1 MIKIVTIFSWF
12 FYFSAAQALSA
23 VDFDKSA
30 GNVRKLTAKLIEQKT
45 TNPPGNE
52 GKAVEA
58 LAAPLKKAGISFHVD
73 EFAPGRKS
81 LVARLPASSTATGLK
96 PLVLLAH
103 LDVVGTDDQDWTT
116 TPHKLTEKTGY
127 LYGRG
132 VVDDL
137 SMAAASVEIL
147 VLLKKYNTPLKRDLI
162 VALTG
167 DEESGGAGL
176 RSLLKKHP
184 EWVQAGIVL
193 NEGASPLL
201 DQTGGVSMVRYQVT
215 EKTQQDYILKATGKG
230 GHSARPYQENAIV
243 RLANAVKSISE
254 TPHPRKLQPVMR
266 NFFEEKAK
274 GEESR
279 FAKLFRKI
287 AASTNPVAEED
298 FKMLKD
304 RPGMAAYLTTTCT
317 PTLISGGTR
326 ANILPSEASATVNC
340 RIVPD
345 ETPEMVLRR
354 LQEATKNQDI
364 EVTLGPSMDGS
375 PNISPTEGEGPA
387 AIRKIAGEMWPGVP
401 VVASSQLGMTDAR
414 RYRALGV
421 PAYGLNPFPLSESDL
436 VRTHGADERMPVS
449 SLRTGIEFYYRLV
462 MELSSR

>member
-1 MIKIVTIFSWF
+1 MIKLVTLFSWVL
-12 FYFSAAQALSA
+12 YFSAAHASNA
-23 VDFDKSA
+23 MDFDKSTN
-30 GNVRKLTAKLIEQKT
+30 NVRKLTSTLIEQNT

-52 GKAVEA
+52 AKAVETLTA
-58 LAAPLKKAGISFHVD
+58 LLKKAGISYHID

-81 LVARLPASSTATGLK
+81 LVARLPGSSTGLK
-96 PLVLLAH
+96 PLLLLAH
-103 LDVVGTDDQDWTT
+103 LDVVGTENQDWTT
-116 TPHKLTEKTGY
+116 APHKLTEKEGY

-132 VVDDL
+132 VIDDL

-147 VLLKKYNTPLKRDLI
+147 VLLKKYNTPLKRDVIL
-162 VALTG
+162 ALTG

-176 RSLLKKHP
+176 SSLLKKHP

-193 NEGASPLL
+193 NEGGSPLL
-201 DQTGGVSMVRYQVT
+201 DKNGRVSMVRYQVA
-215 EKTQQDYILKATGKG
+215 EKTQQDYILKANSKG
-230 GHSARPYQENAIV
+230 GHSARPSQDNAIV
-243 RLANAVKSISE
+243 RLAKALKNISE
-254 TPHPRKLQPVMR
+254 IQHPRKLQPVMK

-274 GEESR
+274 NEESR

-287 AASTNPVAEED
+287 AASTGLIDEED
-298 FKMLKD
+298 FKLLND
-304 RPGMAAYLTTTCT
+304 RPGIAASLTTTCT

-326 ANILPSEASATVNC
+326 ANVLPSEASATVNC

-345 ETPEMVLRR
+345 ENPEVVLKR

-364 EVTLGPSMDGS
+364 EVTLGPSMDGNS
-375 PNISPTEGEGPA
+375 NISPTEGEGPA

-401 VVASSQLGMTDAR
+401 VVAGSQLGMTDAR

-421 PAYGLNPFPLSESDL
+421 PAYGINPFPLNESDL

-449 SLRTGIEFYYRLV
+449 SLRTGVEFYYRLV
-462 MELSSR
+462 KELSSH